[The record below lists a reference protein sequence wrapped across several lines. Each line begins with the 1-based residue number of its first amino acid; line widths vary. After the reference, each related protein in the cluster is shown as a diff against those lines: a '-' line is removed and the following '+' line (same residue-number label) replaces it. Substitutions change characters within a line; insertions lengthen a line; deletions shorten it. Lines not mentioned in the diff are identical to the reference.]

1 MSRTDFKARR
11 NEMSLVSRIAVALI
25 AVLVLS
31 SCANTIRGAGRDV
44 SNTKD
49 AVKDAAE

>member
-1 MSRTDFKARR
+1 MDRR
-11 NEMSLVSRIAVALI
+11 DIMIKVSIRIAIALI
-25 AVLVLS
+25 AVLALS

-49 AVKDAAE
+49 AVKDAAS

>member
-1 MSRTDFKARR
+1 MPKVTTQI
-11 NEMSLVSRIAVALI
+11 VVALI
-25 AVLVLS
+25 AVLALS

-49 AVKDAAE
+49 AVEDAAN